1 MVYGTVFLCSV
12 AAGCDKVGEGCS
24 WMTVLVFGHVYW
36 SNERRTTAV
45 DALAWNL
52 TSDGVLNVLPDRA
65 DGSVLEV
72 CVFLVGNCSQ
82 SWCHVVVCHNRD
94 GDVIHACHLV
104 CGDGDRHHNRHHNHS
119 QNGPVVCEST
129 PVHGLTI
136 SLDYIAPSCVLSLC
150 CNLFLCCYTGTR
162 FQEQVRQEVVL
173 QNHSVLCEFRGDLHV
188 LLPSVGF
195 WLRVGLCVGAQRL
208 AF

>member
-1 MVYGTVFLCSV
+1 
-12 AAGCDKVGEGCS
+12 
-24 WMTVLVFGHVYW
+24 MTVLVFGHVYW

-52 TSDGVLNVLPDRA
+52 TSGGVLNVLPGRA
-65 DGSVLEV
+65 DGSVHEV

-94 GDVIHACHLV
+94 GDVTHV

-119 QNGPVVCEST
+119 QNGPVVYESM
-129 PVHGLTI
+129 PVHGLMI
-136 SLDYIAPSCVLSLC
+136 SHGYSLALGCILSLC
-150 CNLFLCCYTGTR
+150 CNLFLCYYTGTR
-162 FQEQVRQEVVL
+162 FLEQVRREVVL